1 MRYNTHSCFF
11 SLTLHSSQRSELGRT
26 ERLLETTSGY
36 CVQFLH
42 QCHRSGSAP
51 LTYSSIPT
59 LPNGKLCCNSYFSF
73 AFCFKL
79 EFLSCFIGQ
88 SVLAYLECLRLF
100 D

>member
-1 MRYNTHSCFF
+1 MCKGMVHYSTHSCFF
-11 SLTLHSSQRSELGRT
+11 SLALHWSQRSELGRT

-73 AFCFKL
+73 AFV
-79 EFLSCFIGQ
+79 SN
-88 SVLAYLECLRLF
+88 SSLAASSGKASSPILNV
-100 D
+100 